1 MKKYLYSISV
11 AICIFSNRAISQTP
25 DSTLNQL
32 LSINEAQFLNRP
44 LDSLI
49 AALPVGYIEMKVYGI
64 RNTARKLN
72 ILYPNRVW
80 IELEVRQFAYM
91 NPIDTNRV
99 WDITLMRRENL
110 YKRAIY
116 KGKNCYAGCPDYYIP
131 PIPVQ

>member
-91 NPIDTNRV
+91 NPVDTNRV